1 MKRIELSFLEKK
13 IQKYLLDKK
22 EKNPSFDIDKFLNPS
37 VDDLYDPFLLDG
49 MNECKNRIERAIKNK
64 EKILI
69 YGDYDCDGISAATI
83 LYLFFKSRG
92 LLADVYIPS
101 RFDDGYGLSIATID
115 EIENNFHPNLIITVD
130 LGITAVKETDE
141 VKKRGMDII
150 ITDHHEVG
158 DGVPR
163 TIVIDPKIPGQ
174 KYPYNGLCGA
184 GVALKVVQALAGK
197 DEAYKYFDIACLATI
212 GDIVPLTEENRAIAK
227 LGLDIINRGESRAS
241 IKYMLNVLEL
251 NHVNSTDVSFKIV
264 PRINASGRMDKAI
277 KVFEFFIAESEE
289 SLREKYIQIEA
300 DNIERLREIQLG
312 NEEIDRALSDIDVP
326 SSKIMIISGN
336 FHQGV
341 LGILASR
348 VCHDYNRPAI
358 CFTLSEDGNSYYGSG
373 RSTADIDLHSIV
385 LGLSNLTT
393 RSGGHKMAIGLEVP
407 KQNFNEFKSKII
419 SIFNKEI
426 DESKFLLPFD
436 YSLEIDEND
445 INKKFIDDLEY
456 LEPCGCGNEAPT
468 TMLKLKELEIKQ
480 MPGKSYKHYKFIT
493 PKNKTIVAFSASK
506 YVSLMKNSAEK
517 EIVLS
522 LENNEFKNKK
532 YPQGILKA
540 VKMTGFNFDETR
552 QENMISSLM
561 NLASFSDIKK
571 CHEFNKKDYLS
582 VIKNN
587 TKSLFGNIV
596 VIDNSFDYAFASK
609 IEELGYTMSPV
620 PLPNK
625 QNIILVRPEGLHST
639 NFIQG
644 YNQVFYLRRCFE
656 FEHAN
661 MAKHYKVFEPNFI
674 TKPSTRLNT
683 SRSVFGSCFVAI
695 RDNLSVQSNNVFEW
709 AESVSKLTRNIS
721 KAQLVLSLVVFNELG
736 IFNFTEDSDTGFTV
750 KAGENFDSKR
760 ELSESKIYRE
770 ITKIIESFNK

>member
-13 IQKYLLDKK
+13 IQKYLLNKK

-227 LGLDIINRGESRAS
+227 LGLDIINRGESRVS

-312 NEEIDRALSDIDVP
+312 NEEIDRALSDIDIP

-385 LGLSNLTT
+385 LGVSNLTT

-540 VKMTGFNFDETR
+540 VKMMGFNFDETR

-625 QNIILVRPEGLHST
+625 QNIILVRPEGWHST

-683 SRSVFGSCFVAI
+683 SRSVFGLCFVAI

-770 ITKIIESFNK
+770 ISKIIESFNK